1 MTSWPSLMSTSRSVI
16 FERAKFNK
24 RIQLHGK
31 TLEQYIT
38 TVYHLAYTCNFGN
51 LNENLIRD
59 RLIVGIRDQSLS
71 QQLQMDPNLTLEK
84 AKKRIRQKEVV
95 RQQSDIFKGKADKP
109 VSDLEGVRYK
119 HKFAKKRGD
128 QPPVIHKKCTHCG
141 KVQHPQDEYPAKDA
155 TCSKCRKRGHYSNMC
170 LSKKSIADSAQGT
183 DPTTVSDSDDNFLGA
198 VGSKQKTQWL
208 TEVNMNDVM
217 VTFKIDTGAEVSAIS
232 ETTLKRL

>member
-119 HKFAKKRGD
+119 HKFNSW
-128 QPPVIHKKCTHCG
+128 
-141 KVQHPQDEYPAKDA
+141 DEYCGPLSETMTSGMPYLAKI
-155 TCSKCRKRGHYSNMC
+155 GI
-170 LSKKSIADSAQGT
+170 IAAVT
-183 DPTTVSDSDDNFLGA
+183 HFVVALDNF
-198 VGSKQKTQWL
+198 
-208 TEVNMNDVM
+208 
-217 VTFKIDTGAEVSAIS
+217 
-232 ETTLKRL
+232 TTLMNLE